1 MSDSNR
7 NNRRHSQNLVHR
19 TFGAGGVPNPV
30 DSLPLADVTR
40 RRLRERRVPAAL
52 DVVARHLLAA
62 REPLLKVLDTLLNEV
77 ISHLHNKSLFVDE
90 TWIK

>member
-1 MSDSNR
+1 MFI
-7 NNRRHSQNLVHR
+7 LYLALLWKLLFGVVR
-19 TFGAGGVPNPV
+19 TFGAGGVPNPI

-62 REPLLKVLDTLLNEV
+62 REPLLKVLDTLLNED
-77 ISHLHNKSLFVDE
+77 IFHLHESIL
-90 TWIK
+90 